1 MRPVA
6 SIGVDGRPR
15 WSATPAGIAAAAQA
29 LRQGAVIAFPTD
41 TVYGLAVA
49 AGTAD
54 PAARLAAVKGRPL
67 DQPAILMAAGPA
79 ALRGYVRWTAA
90 GRALA
95 RRHWPGP
102 LTLIL
107 PAGPLGAGLGRVD
120 SIGVRIPA
128 APVARRLLA
137 AAGPC
142 ATTSANRH
150 GAPPAADGAAAL
162 VALPEIAGALE
173 DRPRPG
179 PGGVAGR
186 SRSPS
191 RPSSILDCTR
201 DPPVLIRVGALS
213 AHELGL
219 ETE

>member
-1 MRPVA
+1 MPPA
-6 SIGVDGRPR
+6 PAEGRPR
-15 WSATPAGIAAAAQA
+15 WPATAAGIAAAASA

-49 AGTAD
+49 VGTAT

-67 DQPAILMAAGPA
+67 DQPAVLMTAGPA
-79 ALRGYVRWTAA
+79 ALQGYVRWTAT
-90 GRALA
+90 GRTLA

-107 PAGPLGAGLGRVD
+107 PAGPLAAGLGGAG
-120 SIGVRIPA
+120 SIGVRVPA
-128 APVARRLLA
+128 AAVARRLLA

-150 GAPPAADGAAAL
+150 GDPPAPDAEAAL
-162 VALPEIAGALE
+162 AALPEIAGALD
-173 DRPRPG
+173 DRRPSG
-179 PGGVAGR
+179 PGRGR
-186 SRSPS
+186 ARVPEPS

-219 ETE
+219 EAE